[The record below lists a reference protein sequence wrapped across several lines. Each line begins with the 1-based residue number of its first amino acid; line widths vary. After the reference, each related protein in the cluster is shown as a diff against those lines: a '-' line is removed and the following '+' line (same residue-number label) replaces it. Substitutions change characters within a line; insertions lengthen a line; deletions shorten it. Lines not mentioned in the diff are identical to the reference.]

1 MRPELIGRPMRNI
14 SLEVGMMLRRSAR
27 TGGVLSTLLFL
38 FLAIITASIVGGLY
52 IARNVRVKT
61 THRHGGDDVSIE
73 TPGGRISIR
82 AHEDLDPA
90 LVGIPIYPGST
101 RRKDSGVAT
110 FEWASADGNVEKGV
124 SFAAAGL
131 YTPDPSSKV
140 LEYYRTQ
147 LPGWVVVT
155 ERDGST
161 RFEFRKGGYKRM
173 IAIHEKNDGTH
184 IGIASAGEP
193 ASN

>member
-1 MRPELIGRPMRNI
+1 MRNT
-14 SLEVGMMLRRSAR
+14 SLEAQIMSKPSTRR
-27 TGGVLSTLLFL
+27 GGVLSGLLFM
-38 FLAIITASIVGGLY
+38 FLAIIVLAIATGLY
-52 IARNVRVKT
+52 IARNVRVQT

-73 TPGGRISIR
+73 TPGGRINIR

-90 LVGIPIYPGST
+90 AVGIPIYPGAT
-101 RRKDSGVAT
+101 RRKDSGVASL
-110 FEWASADGNVEKGV
+110 EWASADGTVEKGV
-124 SFAAAGL
+124 SFAGAGL
-131 YTPDPSSKV
+131 YTPDPEFKV

-147 LPGWVVVT
+147 LPGWLVVT
-155 ERDGST
+155 DRDGST

-184 IGIASAGEP
+184 IGIASIGDP

>member
-1 MRPELIGRPMRNI
+1 MRAELIWGLMRNT
-14 SLEVGMMLRRSAR
+14 SLETQIMLKPCARR
-27 TGGVLSTLLFL
+27 GGVLSGLLFM
-38 FLAIITASIVGGLY
+38 FLAIIGLAIVGSLY
-52 IARNVRVKT
+52 IVRNVRVQT

-73 TPGGRISIR
+73 TPGGRINIR

-90 LVGIPIYPGST
+90 SVGIPIYPGAM

-110 FEWASADGNVEKGV
+110 FEWASADGSVEKGV
-124 SFAAAGL
+124 SFAGAGL
-131 YTPDPSSKV
+131 YTTDPSSKV

-147 LPGWVVVT
+147 LPGWLIVT
-155 ERDGST
+155 DRDGST
-161 RFEFRKGGYKRM
+161 RFEFKKGGYKRM

-184 IGIASAGEP
+184 IGIASVGDP